1 MVKLGIIGLGHMGG
15 FHANIAAQLPHVQL
29 IGVSD
34 PLEKNLEKV
43 KAKECIKSTDY
54 ATWID
59 LVDAVIIAVPTTL
72 HFPIAKDCLLKNKHI
87 LIEKPLTKTLA
98 QAEELFA
105 IAHDRNLGLHV
116 GHVERFNGAVQELKK
131 IVKNPYFIEA
141 HRVGPF
147 APRVQNDTVI
157 LDLMIHDLDIILNL
171 IGSPVTQFSVLGKT
185 LKSQLPDIGTVQ
197 LAFEN
202 GAIAH
207 LISSRASQIKK
218 RTMVIH
224 QEDAFIELDF
234 TTQDILIH
242 RHATATVK
250 VGNDELQ
257 YRQEGTIERIFV
269 YKENPLKAEI
279 EHFIQAIKTG
289 SKLIQPAQDLEALA
303 LTLALEKTVVDKNEQ
318 QPVAWPEVREQMFQQ
333 SRQKTA

>member
-1 MVKLGIIGLGHMGG
+1 MIKLGIIGLGHMGG
-15 FHANIAAQLPHVQL
+15 FHANIASQLPNVQL

-34 PLEKNLEKV
+34 PVKKNLEKI
-43 KAKECIKSTDY
+43 KLKECIKSTDY
-54 ATWID
+54 AMWID
-59 LVDAVIIAVPTTL
+59 QVDAVIIAVPTNL
-72 HFPIAKDCLLKNKHI
+72 HFTIAKDCLLKNKHI

-105 IAHDRNLGLHV
+105 LAHDRNLGLHV

-131 IVKNPYFIEA
+131 VVNKPYFIES

-171 IGSPVTQFSVLGKT
+171 VGSPVVSFSVLGKT
-185 LKSQLPDIGTVQ
+185 LKSELCDIATVQ
-197 LAFEN
+197 LFFEN

-207 LISSRASQIKK
+207 LVSSRASQIKK

-224 QEDAFIELDF
+224 QDDAFIELDF

-242 RHATATVK
+242 RHAASSIK
-250 VGNDELQ
+250 VGNNELH

-279 EHFIQAIKTG
+279 EHFINAIKTG
-289 SKLIQPAQDLEALA
+289 NKLIQPAQDLEALA
-303 LTLALEKTVVDKNEQ
+303 LTLALEKTVIEGTQNINLSWAEMKLQN
-318 QPVAWPEVREQMFQQ
+318 
-333 SRQKTA
+333 KTHQLQ